1 MHMAAHA
8 NCAGYAITAQDFFA
22 ELGITE
28 QAPIKQS
35 VGEARGKIAWEAFRY
50 LLNEARQDGVEQ
62 PWNGHTVRIA
72 DGTKLNLP
80 LCEETLERF
89 DIPNSKTGA
98 CHYPQAWMVT
108 LINSTS
114 LQPIAAELGSYKD
127 SERELMLKMMGYF
140 DEGDVI
146 LLDRGLGGAS
156 IYLEFL
162 RRGINFIHR
171 VKTSGERVA
180 LYVQEFIKSNKATDI
195 AAVPVRDDDG
205 EDIVILVRLVKGPKD
220 SEGKRIVFATSL
232 LDKDVYTTASIRELY
247 KSRWGIETMYGRL
260 KNVLEIKKFH
270 AKNFNGIMQE
280 IYAHLLVLSL
290 TALIENQ
297 ASQKIGLDRS
307 KAIPNFKA
315 AVHVVR
321 RHLMVIIGV
330 KSLSRSAAKMAAS
343 RMIDEASKVLWRKQ
357 PGRRFP
363 RVSHQPINVWTLAKK
378 RKIAAFDAGKRG
390 A

>member
-22 ELGITE
+22 ELGITAD
-28 QAPIKQS
+28 APIKQS
-35 VGEARGKIAWEAFRY
+35 VGVARGKIAWQAFRY
-50 LLNEARQDGVEQ
+50 LLYEARQDSVEQ

-98 CHYPQAWMVT
+98 CHYRQAWMVT
-108 LINSTS
+108 LINSGT

-127 SERELMLKMMGYF
+127 SERELMLRMMGYF

-146 LLDRGLGGAS
+146 LLDRGLGGANV
-156 IYLEFL
+156 YLEFL

-171 VKTSGERVA
+171 VKTTGDRVA
-180 LYVQEFIKSNKATDI
+180 FYVKEFIESNKATDI
-195 AAVPVRDDDG
+195 AAVPVRDEDG
-205 EDIVILVRLVKGPKD
+205 EELVMLVRLVKGPKD

-232 LDKDVYTTASIRELY
+232 LDTDAYTTASIRELY

-290 TALIENQ
+290 TALIEQQ
-297 ASQKIGLDRS
+297 ASQKIGLDRNR
-307 KAIPNFKA
+307 AIPNFKA

-321 RHLMVIIGV
+321 RHLMLIIGAR
-330 KSLSRSAAKMAAS
+330 SLSRSAARSAAS
-343 RMIDEASKVLWRKQ
+343 KNDR
-357 PGRRFP
+357 
-363 RVSHQPINVWTLAKK
+363 
-378 RKIAAFDAGKRG
+378 
-390 A
+390 